1 MFVSDN
7 GWIKEAW
14 KRETRKECNSV
25 EDEIILT
32 MLTKGKTVQF
42 KGEDMKLEGKKY
54 WTENSNQCG
63 TSKKYAKKVL
73 RKKGIEEKRLEQY
86 TKKEMQSEIYKKH
99 DKKCNIWL
107 EQNLTPRKT

>member
-32 MLTKGKTVQF
+32 IITKGKTVQF

-54 WTENSNQCG
+54 WTENSNQYG
-63 TSKKYAKKVL
+63 TSKKYASKKVL
-73 RKKGIEEKRLEQY
+73 RKKDSNSTQKRKCKVKY
-86 TKKEMQSEIYKKH
+86 TKNMTKNAIYGW
-99 DKKCNIWL
+99 NRI
-107 EQNLTPRKT
+107 